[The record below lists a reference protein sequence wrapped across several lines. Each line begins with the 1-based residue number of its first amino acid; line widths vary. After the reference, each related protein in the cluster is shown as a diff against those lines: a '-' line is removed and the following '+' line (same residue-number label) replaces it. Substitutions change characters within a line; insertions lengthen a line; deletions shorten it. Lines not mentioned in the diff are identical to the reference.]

1 MTKTTPQSVLVVC
14 LGNICRS
21 PMAEQVLRQKT
32 NQAGLSINLD
42 SCGTA
47 HWHEGKLADARSRT
61 VTKSRDYDINH
72 LRARHIKASDFTEF
86 DLILAMDKD
95 NLANLQNMKNKLI
108 AKGKTHLA
116 TLALFSE
123 HDTKYRHQNVPD
135 PYYGDI
141 KDFEQALDL
150 IESMADSWI
159 NKWQ

>member
-1 MTKTTPQSVLVVC
+1 MTNTTPQSVLVVC

-32 NQAGLSINLD
+32 NQAGLDIEVD

-47 HWHEGKLADARSRT
+47 HWHEGKPADPRSCST
-61 VTKSRDYDINH
+61 AKSRDYDIDY
-72 LRARHIKASDFTEF
+72 LRARQIKESDFSHF

-108 AKGKTHLA
+108 AKGKTQLA

-123 HDTKYRHQNVPD
+123 HDTKYGQQNVPD
-135 PYYGDI
+135 PYYGGI

-159 NKWQ
+159 NRWQ